1 MHILNGDFS
10 FGLQAETVYD
20 LCSGP
25 LLITGGITKWM
36 KEKRRVETGE
46 LQKVVAGSPYKAQ
59 FNEALV
65 VSWED
70 VLAKIGS
77 DTQIVDARG
86 AARFYAKDPVRQ

>member
-1 MHILNGDFS
+1 
-10 FGLQAETVYD
+10 
-20 LCSGP
+20 
-25 LLITGGITKWM
+25 M

-46 LQKVVAGSPYKAQ
+46 PQKVVAGSPYKAQ